1 MKPLSKT
8 RRSRKPVSEFI
19 PKLKKY
25 SCVHKCGVFINNGHL
40 KKLTFWKNRHTFVIT
55 HTPGKQRGWAMA
67 DKAYSADEI
76 TEMLRS
82 WSENQSDSSADALLR
97 LVYNELRRQA
107 HQYLQKERRG
117 HTLQTTALVHEAYL
131 KLNKQKSV
139 RWESRTQFF
148 GVAATMMRRILIDY
162 AKMRHRAKRGGVCS
176 DLPLEEAL
184 TVSAGDSDFDLLQL
198 DEALNR
204 LAEKEAHL
212 AKVVELRF
220 FSGLDVPE
228 TAEVLGVSESTV
240 KRDWAM
246 AKAWLHRE
254 LTR

>member
-1 MKPLSKT
+1 
-8 RRSRKPVSEFI
+8 
-19 PKLKKY
+19 
-25 SCVHKCGVFINNGHL
+25 
-40 KKLTFWKNRHTFVIT
+40 
-55 HTPGKQRGWAMA
+55 
-67 DKAYSADEI
+67 
-76 TEMLRS
+76 MLRD
-82 WSENQSDSSADALLR
+82 WSDNHRADSADALLK
-97 LVYNELRRQA
+97 LVYAELHRQA
-107 HQYLQKERRG
+107 HRYLQKERSG

-131 KLNKQKSV
+131 KLIKQKNVS
-139 RWESRTQFF
+139 WESRSHFF

-162 AKMRHRAKRGGVCS
+162 AKTKHRLRRGGNRS
-176 DLPLEEAL
+176 DLPIENAL
-184 TVSAGDSDFDLLQL
+184 TISVSKTDFDLLAL

-220 FSGLDVPE
+220 FSGLDVVE
-228 TAEVLGVSESTV
+228 TAEVLGISESTV